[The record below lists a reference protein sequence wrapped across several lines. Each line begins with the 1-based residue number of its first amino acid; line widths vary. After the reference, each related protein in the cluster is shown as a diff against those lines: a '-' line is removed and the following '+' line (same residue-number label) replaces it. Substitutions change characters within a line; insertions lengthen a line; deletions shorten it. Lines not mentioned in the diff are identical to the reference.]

1 MCKDDNFSSMKNK
14 TKNKKESKNNS
25 IAKRNS
31 IEKKFSSPIAAFFQI
46 FFCCGTERKR
56 TMNERR
62 KKTEIK

>member
-31 IEKKFSSPIAAFFQI
+31 IEKKFSSPIAAFFQ
-46 FFCCGTERKR
+46 FFPVAEQRER
-56 TMNERR
+56 EQ
-62 KKTEIK
+62 